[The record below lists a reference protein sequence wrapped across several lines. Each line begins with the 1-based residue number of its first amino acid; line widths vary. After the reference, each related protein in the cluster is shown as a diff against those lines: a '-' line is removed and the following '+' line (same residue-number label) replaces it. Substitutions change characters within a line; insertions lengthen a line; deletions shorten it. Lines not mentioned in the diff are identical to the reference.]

1 MFDIKSKSL
10 FLCSDFNKSLL
21 EMKIK
26 TVYLIDNNSLGKTIT
41 EWSEGKSINAEN
53 IDQKN
58 GDLSEIIDAAV
69 VFHEN
74 HNFTK
79 EDEEIQA
86 SLEKHHR
93 PSHRVDINGTLA
105 ATKSNFTMWL
115 ERNQPST
122 LLILGNPEVSKNP
135 NLKRFLDSL
144 ED

>member
-1 MFDIKSKSL
+1 
-10 FLCSDFNKSLL
+10 
-21 EMKIK
+21 MKIK
-26 TVYLIDNNSLGKTIT
+26 TVYLINNNNFGNTIT
-41 EWSEGKSINAEN
+41 EWSVGKRIDAIT

-58 GDLSEIIDAAV
+58 NNLAEIVDAAV
-69 VFHEN
+69 IFHEN

-79 EDEEIQA
+79 EHEEIQGF
-86 SLEKHHR
+86 LESNHR

-115 ERNQPST
+115 ERNTPSN
-122 LLILGNPEVSKNP
+122 LLILGSPDISKNP

>member
-1 MFDIKSKSL
+1 
-10 FLCSDFNKSLL
+10 
-21 EMKIK
+21 MKIK
-26 TVYLIDNNSLGKTIT
+26 TVYLINNNSFGNTIT
-41 EWSEGKSINAEN
+41 EWSEGKLIDVVS

-58 GDLSEIIDAAV
+58 SDLVDIVDGAV

-79 EDEEIQA
+79 EDEDIQEF
-86 SLEKHHR
+86 LESNNR

-115 ERNQPST
+115 ERNKPSN
-122 LLILGNPEVSKNP
+122 LLILGSLDIAKNP

-144 ED
+144 QD

>member
-1 MFDIKSKSL
+1 
-10 FLCSDFNKSLL
+10 
-21 EMKIK
+21 MKIK
-26 TVYLIDNNSLGKTIT
+26 TVYLIDNNSLGITIA
-41 EWSEGKSINAEN
+41 EWSEGKRINAVN
-53 IDQKN
+53 LDQKN
-58 GDLSEIIDAAV
+58 DNLADVVDAAV

-79 EDEEIQA
+79 EDEDIQ
-86 SLEKHHR
+86 SLLENNHR

-115 ERNQPST
+115 ERNKPSN
-122 LLILGNPEVSKNP
+122 LLILGNPEVAKNP

>member
-1 MFDIKSKSL
+1 
-10 FLCSDFNKSLL
+10 
-21 EMKIK
+21 MKIK
-26 TVYLIDNNSLGKTIT
+26 TVYLINNNSFGDTIT
-41 EWSEGKSINAEN
+41 EWSEGTRIDAVS

-58 GDLSEIIDAAV
+58 SDLAEIVDAAV

-79 EDEEIQA
+79 VHEDIQEF
-86 SLEKHHR
+86 LESNNR

-115 ERNQPST
+115 DRNKPSK
-122 LLILGNPEVSKNP
+122 LLILGNPNIAKNP

-144 ED
+144 QD